1 MRRKH
6 LRIKIEVQCVLK
18 ISDGTAYEALLD
30 DISLSGA
37 SIKVNS
43 DTDFQI
49 GEMCELM
56 LSDESSKFPISHTG
70 KIIRIDAGLIG
81 VSFIL

>member
-6 LRIKIEVQCVLK
+6 LRIRIKVQCLLK
-18 ISDGTAYEALLD
+18 KIDGTAYEALLD

-37 SIKVNS
+37 AVKVNG

-49 GEMCELM
+49 GDLCDLM
-56 LSDESSKFPISHTG
+56 LSDESAKFPVRHSG
-70 KIIRIDAGLIG
+70 KIVRVDSEIIG
-81 VSFIL
+81 VSFLL